1 MGTLTIR
8 KAEQKDL
15 EAVLAIYN
23 DEVVNG
29 ISNLDIHPKTPEQG
43 REWFS
48 RYNKENHPL
57 LVAEAEDGHI
67 AGYASLGRF
76 REKEAYCSTVELS
89 VYVARQDR
97 EHGVATQLLKE
108 ILEEARR
115 DPRTHLVVSVI
126 TSVNRAS
133 IELHKKFGFV
143 FCGRFHEVGTK
154 LGHYV
159 DIDNYELRV

>member
-1 MGTLTIR
+1 MCTLTIR
-8 KAEQKDL
+8 KAEPRDL
-15 EAVLAIYN
+15 EPVLAIYN

-29 ISNLDIHPKTPEQG
+29 ISNLDLHPKSLEQG
-43 REWFS
+43 REWFL
-48 RYNKENHPL
+48 RYNVENHPL

-89 VYVARQDR
+89 VYVARADR
-97 EHGVATQLLKE
+97 KHGVVTQLLRE

-115 DPRTHLVVSVI
+115 DPNTHLVVSVI

-154 LGHYV
+154 MGHYV
-159 DIDNYELRV
+159 DIDNYELKV

>member
-29 ISNLDIHPKTPEQG
+29 ISNLDVHPKTLQEG